1 MLEKI
6 PVYELPFNEKEKLEF
21 KIYRV
26 KGSKIQQKDYPHKTE
41 LPHKHNYYEMCFF
54 TAGSGEHEIDFV
66 NHQIIAPSIHF
77 LRPGQVHLIKRGET
91 YRGYLVVFS
100 EEFFNL
106 RFDNMEVIP
115 GYPLVTNLENG
126 PILNLTNELFEEFH
140 HFIINIENELIES
153 DSDSADII
161 ISYLKIFFLKLRQNF
176 SKLITTQNE
185 ASSTMKK
192 TVYRFNQLVDKYYD
206 QIHHVKKYAELI
218 GISPVHL
225 NRAIK
230 LVTDKTA
237 SDIII
242 DRLILEAKRL
252 LLFSDLNNKEVAY
265 KLNYEDPSYFAR
277 IFRKKTGFTP
287 SGFIA
292 EMKERYSK

>member
-6 PVYELPFNEKEKLEF
+6 PIYELPFRENENLEF

-26 KGSKIQQKDYPHKTE
+26 QGSEINQIDYPHKTK

-54 TAGSGEHEIDFV
+54 TGGSGEHEIDFTV
-66 NHQIIAPSIHF
+66 HPIVSPSIHF
-77 LRPGQVHLIKRGET
+77 LRPGQVHLIKRGEA
-91 YRGYLVVFS
+91 YKGYLVIFS

-106 RFDNMEVIP
+106 RFQNLEVIP

-126 PILNLTNELFEEFH
+126 PILNLNKELFDEFHQLIKNIGNELA
-140 HFIINIENELIES
+140 ES
-153 DSDSADII
+153 DADSEEII

-176 SKLITTQNE
+176 SKLVSTQNE
-185 ASSTMKK
+185 ASRTMKK
-192 TVYRFNQLVDKYYD
+192 TVYLFNQLVDKYYG
-206 QIHHVKKYAELI
+206 QVNHVKEYAELM
-218 GISPVHL
+218 GESPIQL

-230 LVTDKTA
+230 SVTGKTA

-252 LLFSDLNNKEVAY
+252 LLFSQCSRN
-265 KLNYEDPSYFAR
+265 
-277 IFRKKTGFTP
+277 
-287 SGFIA
+287 
-292 EMKERYSK
+292 